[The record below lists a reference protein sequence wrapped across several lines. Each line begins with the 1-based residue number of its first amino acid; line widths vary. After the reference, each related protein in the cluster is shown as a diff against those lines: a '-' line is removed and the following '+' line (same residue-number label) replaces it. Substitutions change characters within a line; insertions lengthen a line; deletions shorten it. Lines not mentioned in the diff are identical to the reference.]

1 VPGERTAANTK
12 GGQGHERPRCTPAK
26 AAGTVRGLDAERS
39 NAFSR
44 TRIGREHTATRP
56 EGDGRGPHSYALFI
70 PAFYEDK
77 TFQEV
82 IQWLAFYAI
91 RGYMSE
97 NQKPPTL
104 LDIYYRVREKVY
116 SAIREGAWP
125 KKWPA
130 PSKRTV
136 DRRVNEIASN
146 KPKENLIMDKGCPRV
161 IATKAGEYIPNPALY
176 EDVAKILERS
186 TQ

>member
-1 VPGERTAANTK
+1 MSVPDARQRKLLEPYADLTPNDLMHFHELASDVNILRRVQKAMDE
-12 GGQGHERPRCTPAK
+12 GHIATP
-26 AAGTVRGLDAERS
+26 S
-39 NAFSR
+39 
-44 TRIGREHTATRP
+44 
-56 EGDGRGPHSYALFI
+56 FI

-161 IATKAGEYIPNPALY
+161 IATKAGEYSPNPALY
-176 EDVAKILERS
+176 EDVAKILEGS